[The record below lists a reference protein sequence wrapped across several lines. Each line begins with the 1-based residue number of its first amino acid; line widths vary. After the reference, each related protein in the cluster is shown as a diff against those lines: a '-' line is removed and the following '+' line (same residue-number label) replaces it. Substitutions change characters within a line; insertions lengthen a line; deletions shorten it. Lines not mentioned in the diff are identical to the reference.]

1 MQKTLLAGVVA
12 LLSLQGCSAIVPLQT
27 AVLRSTIAKSEAE
40 QASCVSA
47 AKALP
52 SSQTIAPFLAE
63 YPDARVLAITD
74 RATPEQSES
83 FLAYMNAIVPCV
95 EIAAKGRDAESAERG
110 NAVRDAGRR
119 LFAIY
124 QSIAGGTVTIG
135 EGLTARMQARE
146 DWYAA
151 DQAFAASAA
160 AERETAHAILAGS
173 EAVLAAGLAGYA
185 AGRASNRATLNPP
198 ARNISCTSNHFG
210 GFAQTNCFGY

>member
-1 MQKTLLAGVVA
+1 VKKTLLAGVVA
-12 LLSLQGCSAIVPLQT
+12 LVSLQGCSAIVPLQT
-27 AVLRSTIAKSEAE
+27 AALRSTIAKSEAE
-40 QASCVSA
+40 QASCVST

-63 YPDARVLAITD
+63 NPDARVLSNTD
-74 RATPEQSES
+74 RATADQSQS

-95 EIAAKGRDAESAERG
+95 EIAAKGRDAESPERG

-124 QSIAGGTVTIG
+124 QSIAVGTVTIG
-135 EGLTARMQARE
+135 EGLTARVQARD

-160 AERETAHAILAGS
+160 AQREAAHIILAGS
-173 EAVLAAGLAGYA
+173 EAALAGGLAGYA
-185 AGRASNRATLNPP
+185 AGQANKRTMLNPP
-198 ARNISCTSNHFG
+198 ARNVSCTSNRFG
-210 GFAQTNCFGY
+210 GLTQTNCFGY

>member
-1 MQKTLLAGVVA
+1 VKKTLLAGVVA
-12 LLSLQGCSAIVPLQT
+12 LVSLQGCSAIVPLQT
-27 AVLRSTIAKSEAE
+27 AALRSTIAKSEAE

-124 QSIAGGTVTIG
+124 QSIAGGTVT
-135 EGLTARMQARE
+135 
-146 DWYAA
+146 
-151 DQAFAASAA
+151 AASAA